1 MNKIVVIAA
10 LFFAAVSFADVSI
23 KDPDVKPG
31 SLNYKTMP
39 VKPDRFHMGLYEIR
53 EPAAILSESYTESD
67 VIDIRSGLIF
77 HPFIAMVGEAFANH
91 YSVEISPDDIWLL
104 ILDGTRIHVS
114 ANREALKKKFVLPKA
129 DTALVVRNDSLRVTS
144 SAEEWDKT
152 TFALFDSLG
161 SKLPPKTMDAF
172 NASFSTTTAIHANV
186 AKAMI
191 LSVASEYY
199 SYEFSTLCGIPEIL
213 VKGEKE
219 DWILLKKKYNQLVKE
234 LNMGWWAKEVN
245 PILDQFIAAY
255 DGNIKMEFWRGIYK
269 YLSAGENS
277 GAIGGINGWL
287 NRFFP
292 YNAVNPWK
300 GNKPKRRTDWKSPMK
315 ENDLPR
321 GTSYITIRWK
331 MSAETT
337 SLNFQMGFMGVHLD
351 KEHQRLKAVHGH
363 ALVMPSR

>member
-10 LFFAAVSFADVSI
+10 LFFVAASFADVSI

-67 VIDIRSGLIF
+67 VIDFHVELIR
-77 HPFIAMVGEAFANH
+77 HPFIAMVGEAFAKH
-91 YSVEISPDDIWLL
+91 YSIEISPDDIWLL

-114 ANREALKKKFVLPKA
+114 ANRNALKNKFVLPKA

-144 SAEEWDKT
+144 SAEEWDRN
-152 TFALFDSLG
+152 TFALFDKLG
-161 SKLPPKTMDAF
+161 TKLPQKTKDALD
-172 NASFSTTTAIHANV
+172 ASFSTTTAVHANV

-219 DWILLKKKYNQLVKE
+219 DWILLKKKYNQLARE

-245 PILDQFIAAY
+245 PILDQFIATY
-255 DGNIKMEFWRGIYK
+255 NGNVKMEFWRGIYK
-269 YLSAGENS
+269 YISGGEQS
-277 GAIGGINGWL
+277 GTVGGINGWL

-292 YNAVNPWK
+292 YKTVDPFSNS
-300 GNKPKRRTDWKSPMK
+300 KPKRRKDWKAPM
-315 ENDLPR
+315 EESDLPT
-321 GTSYITIRWK
+321 GTSYVTIQWK
-331 MSAETT
+331 RESDQIP
-337 SLNFQMGFMGVHLD
+337 LYLQMGFMGVHLD
-351 KEHQRLKAVHGH
+351 KDSQRLRAVHGY
-363 ALVMPSR
+363 ALAKPSR